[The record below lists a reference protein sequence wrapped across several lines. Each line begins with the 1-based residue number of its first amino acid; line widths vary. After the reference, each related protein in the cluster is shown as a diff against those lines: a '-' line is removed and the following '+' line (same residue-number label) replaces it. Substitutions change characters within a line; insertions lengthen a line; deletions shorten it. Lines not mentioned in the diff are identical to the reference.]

1 MKRHTLPVVVACVAL
16 PWLLASCTVAD
27 SANGP
32 QPAADSATT
41 DAVAPAST
49 TARAP
54 GPSAVP
60 HSPVQPGA
68 LPLMTVSKHPSC
80 GCCGVWI
87 EHMQAAG
94 FKVAVNDVEDLGPIK
109 QAAGVPYAMGSCHTA
124 QVDGYFIEGHVPA
137 SDVLRLLAERPDAK
151 GLTVPGMPM
160 GSPGME
166 HPDGIVQPYTV
177 TLVRKDGST
186 QAFSQY
192 PQP

>member
-1 MKRHTLPVVVACVAL
+1 MKRFPLPLLATCVAL
-16 PWLLASCTVAD
+16 TGLLTACAAD

-32 QPAADSATT
+32 QTQAATTAQAATPLQPAAQ
-41 DAVAPAST
+41 
-49 TARAP
+49 
-54 GPSAVP
+54 
-60 HSPVQPGA
+60 SPVQRPDA
-68 LPLMTVSKHPSC
+68 LPLMTVNKHPSC

-94 FKVAVNDVEDLGPIK
+94 FKVEVNDIEDLGPIK

-124 QVDGYFIEGHVPA
+124 QVGDYFIEGHIPA

-151 GLTVPGMPM
+151 GLAVPGMPM

-166 HPDGIVQPYTV
+166 HPDGIVQPYAV
-177 TLVRKDGST
+177 SLVRKDGST
-186 QAFSQY
+186 EVFSQH